1 MFISVLIGTS
11 SDLMRLIIQGIKN
24 DLMSRSSI
32 FASLAMQ
39 CIANIGG
46 QEMLENVG
54 MDVPKLLIS
63 GYERCSFPT
72 IFALF
77 LPFLICCFHC

>member
-1 MFISVLIGTS
+1 
-11 SDLMRLIIQGIKN
+11 MRLIIQAIKN

-32 FASLAMQ
+32 FVSLAMQ

-54 MDVPKLLIS
+54 KDVPKLLIS
-63 GYERCSFPT
+63 GY
-72 IFALF
+72 
-77 LPFLICCFHC
+77 

>member
-1 MFISVLIGTS
+1 MFISVLIGAS

-24 DLMSRSSI
+24 DLMSRNSI
-32 FASLAMQ
+32 FVSLAMQ
-39 CIANIGG
+39 CIANIGS

-63 GYERCSFPT
+63 GYENW
-72 IFALF
+72 IL
-77 LPFLICCFHC
+77 